1 MRLRDK
7 TEMKMKSE
15 QLYDHV
21 PRFIVTDTGFSSV
34 MSDVDSIAPTG
45 CWVTVVYTRPGIDV
59 ASDVL

>member
-1 MRLRDK
+1 MRLRNK

-15 QLYDHV
+15 QLCDHV
-21 PRFIVTDTGFSSV
+21 LRFIVTDTGFSSV
-34 MSDVDSIAPTG
+34 MSEVDGFAPTG

>member
-1 MRLRDK
+1 
-7 TEMKMKSE
+7 MKSE